1 MGHRITSALHLSFRP
16 LGENFITTDS
26 GQEDPLLLTHTHTHR
41 LEETSNTMS
50 FFVTL
55 LTIAAM
61 AAAAWFFGLI
71 KFDEPSEDAA
81 PAAASPSTAAS
92 KGAAAPS
99 KPDETKGAS
108 SDVDASAEED
118 ADEYIN
124 VDTAKVAQEMAE
136 DERRAA
142 EVTAPS
148 SKIEEQQQNDNTDTV
163 NDESPAVEEVLA
175 APDVQEQQ
183 EAKPASSSAPVEEPE
198 PAAEPTSAPVA
209 EEKVEVTL
217 TVDRDAATPSP
228 PASPPAVGDD
238 DDSSPASPATEEEA
252 AKDKKKKKTARRGHV

>member
-1 MGHRITSALHLSFRP
+1 
-16 LGENFITTDS
+16 
-26 GQEDPLLLTHTHTHR
+26 
-41 LEETSNTMS
+41 MS

-71 KFDEPSEDAA
+71 KFDEPAEDAA

-108 SDVDASAEED
+108 GDVDASAEED

-148 SKIEEQQQNDNTDTV
+148 LKIEEQQQSDSDNTDIV

-198 PAAEPTSAPVA
+198 PAVEPTSAPIA

-217 TVDRDAATPSP
+217 TGDRDAATPSP

-238 DDSSPASPATEEEA
+238 DDSSPASPAAEEKG

>member
-1 MGHRITSALHLSFRP
+1 
-16 LGENFITTDS
+16 
-26 GQEDPLLLTHTHTHR
+26 
-41 LEETSNTMS
+41 MS

-71 KFDEPSEDAA
+71 KFDEPAEDAA

-99 KPDETKGAS
+99 KPDKTKGAS

-148 SKIEEQQQNDNTDTV
+148 SDILKMHQQQMKEINPDTGD
-163 NDESPAVEEVLA
+163 DELPAWMEEEVKK
-175 APDVQEQQ
+175 
-183 EAKPASSSAPVEEPE
+183 AKPASSSAPVEEPE
-198 PAAEPTSAPVA
+198 PAVEPTSAPTA

-217 TVDRDAATPSP
+217 TGDRDAATPSP

-238 DDSSPASPATEEEA
+238 DDSSPVSPAAEEKGT
-252 AKDKKKKKTARRGHV
+252 KDKKKKKTARRGHV